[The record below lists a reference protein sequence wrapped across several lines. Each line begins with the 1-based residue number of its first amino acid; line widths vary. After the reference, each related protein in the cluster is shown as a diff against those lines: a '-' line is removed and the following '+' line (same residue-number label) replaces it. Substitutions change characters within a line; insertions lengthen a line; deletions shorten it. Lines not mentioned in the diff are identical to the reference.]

1 LELIALLDFF
11 SLSINILSLLV
22 LITKWKKKFSTTT
35 KAFLLLALTA
45 NLIYNL
51 SNFMEWSN
59 ISLILVPIEDYIQML
74 TPLSWLFFI
83 YAVVQDLN
91 QNKLR
96 RIYKD
101 AELYKDLFTH
111 DINNIFQSILS
122 ANEYLDKTLKKEEKQ
137 KDYFP
142 LLKIIYNQVSRG
154 KKLTSDIIKLS
165 KLKGSNELKPV
176 KIYPILCDTINHVKE
191 TFKSKNIS
199 IDIQIS
205 DKDVKILANKFIRDL
220 FENILNNSVKHNQN
234 QDILVKVIVKKYP
247 TDNEQ
252 FIKIS
257 FIDNGIGISDA
268 MKELLFSREINKSKM
283 GMGLGLFLVKQ
294 IVDLYNGKIWI
305 ENRIEGKPSKGSKFN
320 VVFPIL
326 EED

>member
-1 LELIALLDFF
+1 
-11 SLSINILSLLV
+11 
-22 LITKWKKKFSTTT
+22 
-35 KAFLLLALTA
+35 
-45 NLIYNL
+45 
-51 SNFMEWSN
+51 MEWSN

-165 KLKGSNELKPV
+165 KLKVSNELKPV

-191 TFKSKNIS
+191 TFNGKNLTF
-199 IDIQIS
+199 DVKIS

-234 QDILVKVIVKKYP
+234 QDILVKVMVKKYP

-268 MKELLFSREINKSKM
+268 MKELLFRREINKSKM

>member
-1 LELIALLDFF
+1 MELIAVLDFF

-22 LITKWKKKFSTTT
+22 LIKKWKKKFSTTT
-35 KAFLLLALTA
+35 KAFLLLALIA

-59 ISLILVPIEDYIQML
+59 ISLILVPMEDYIEML

-91 QNKLR
+91 QKKLR
-96 RIYKD
+96 RMYKD

-111 DINNIFQSILS
+111 DVNNIFQSILS
-122 ANEYLDKTLKKEEKQ
+122 ANEYLDNTLKKEEKQ
-137 KDYFP
+137 KDFSS
-142 LLKIIYNQVSRG
+142 LIKIIYNQVSRG

-165 KLKGSNELKPV
+165 KLKDSNELKPV
-176 KIYPILCDTINHVKE
+176 KIYPILCETINHVKE
-191 TFKSKNIS
+191 TFKGKNLTF
-199 IDIQIS
+199 DVKIS

-220 FENILNNSVKHNQN
+220 FENILNNSVKHNQS
-234 QDILVKVIVKKYP
+234 QDIIVKILVKKYP
-247 TDNEQ
+247 IHKEQ
-252 FIKIS
+252 FIKMS

-268 MKELLFSREINKSKM
+268 RKELLFSREINKSKM

-294 IVDLYNGKIWI
+294 IVNLYNGKIWI
-305 ENRIEGKPSKGSKFN
+305 ENRIEGKPKKGSKFN

-326 EED
+326 NED

>member
-1 LELIALLDFF
+1 
-11 SLSINILSLLV
+11 
-22 LITKWKKKFSTTT
+22 
-35 KAFLLLALTA
+35 
-45 NLIYNL
+45 
-51 SNFMEWSN
+51 MEWSN

-305 ENRIEGKPSKGSKFN
+305 ENRVGGKPSKGSKFN
-320 VVFPIL
+320 VVLPIL